1 MTAPHPQPTT
11 ATTAG
16 AVLAVQDVHAGY
28 PVRGRRPGPDVLR
41 GIDLTIPSGQAL
53 ALVGTNGCG
62 KSTLLQVLGGG
73 LLPRTGRV
81 ALADPDRGGELV
93 DRTRWSARAAAR
105 QVALMHQ
112 TLPPMPGVTVR
123 RLVEQGRYPHRGP
136 LGMLA
141 GVTGTEVDEALAA
154 VDLAAFADRPVDRLS
169 GGERQRARLAL
180 ALAQQPRVLMLD
192 EPTAH
197 LDLAHQLRMLHL
209 IDRVRRDRGLT
220 VVLVLHDLDHAAR
233 FTDRIVAVRD
243 GRVVMDG
250 PPAEVVTAELL
261 ADVFGVRGRVVRDD
275 RGSSAGRIRCLVDDP
290 TD

>member
-11 ATTAG
+11 ATAATT
-16 AVLAVQDVHAGY
+16 VLTVQDVHAGY

-41 GIDLTIPSGQAL
+41 SIDLTIPSGQAL

-73 LLPRTGRV
+73 LAPRAGRV
-81 ALADPDRGGELV
+81 YLADPDRGGELV

-141 GVTGTEVDEALAA
+141 GVTGTEVDDALAA
-154 VDLAAFADRPVDRLS
+154 VDLVAFADRPVDRLS

-180 ALAQQPRVLMLD
+180 ALAQQPRVLLLD

-209 IDRVRRDRGLT
+209 IDRVRRERGLT
-220 VVLVLHDLDHAAR
+220 AVVVLHDLDHAAR

-275 RGSSAGRIRCLVDDP
+275 RGSSASRIRCLVDDP

>member
-1 MTAPHPQPTT
+1 MTAPHPLPTVT
-11 ATTAG
+11 TTAG
-16 AVLAVQDVHAGY
+16 AVLTAEDVHAGY

-41 GIDLTIPSGQAL
+41 GIDLVVPSGQAL

-73 LLPRTGRV
+73 LAPRTGRV
-81 ALADPDRGGELV
+81 RLADPDRDDALV
-93 DRTRWSARAAAR
+93 DRTHWSARAAAR

-141 GVTGTEVDEALAA
+141 GVTGGEVDQALAA
-154 VDLAAFADRPVDRLS
+154 VDLTAFADRPVDRLS

-180 ALAQQPRVLMLD
+180 ALAQQPRVLLLD

-209 IDRVRRDRGLT
+209 VDRVRRERGLT
-220 VVLVLHDLDHAAR
+220 VVIVLHDLDHAAR
-233 FTDRIVAVRD
+233 FADRIVALRD
-243 GRVVMDG
+243 GRVVTDG
-250 PPAEVVTAELL
+250 PPGDVLTADLL
-261 ADVFGVRGRVVRDD
+261 ADVFGVAGRVVRDEVG
-275 RGSSAGRIRCLVDDP
+275 RSAGRLRCLVDDP